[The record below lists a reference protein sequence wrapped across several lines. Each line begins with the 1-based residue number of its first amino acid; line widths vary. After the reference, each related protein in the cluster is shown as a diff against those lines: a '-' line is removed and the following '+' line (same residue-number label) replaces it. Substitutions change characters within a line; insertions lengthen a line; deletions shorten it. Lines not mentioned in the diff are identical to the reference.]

1 MSAGWVG
8 PLARSRFAAV
18 AGVYVLGIGV
28 AGALVAGG
36 VHRLAVA
43 LMDEPVS
50 QTPAARPAIHHSRQP
65 AKEAPISRMPSAS
78 SQTLVREASMLPLQ
92 DRWYGEPRYR
102 GNMPFGSSSRG
113 GWGRE
118 RSPWGDDDE
127 DQRARYGA
135 TFRSVCVR
143 MCDGYYFPISFS
155 VTSDRLERDAQ
166 VCASRCGSQGRLFV
180 HNNPGG
186 SAEDMVDLAG
196 RPYRQ
201 LKTAFLY
208 RTEYVASCTCQPQ
221 PWEAASQDRHRGYAL
236 ALAAS
241 KGNRD
246 AMKELVALQ
255 SKMQQA
261 AKAPEPATASGPAA
275 NPATPSE
282 RAVEMARRDAETF
295 MRLGGGGPKT
305 GAEPQPARAPA
316 LPRADP
322 DWMKR
327 AWQSSTGN

>member
-1 MSAGWVG
+1 MLAGWVG

-18 AGVYVLGIGV
+18 AGAYVLGIAL

-43 LMDEPVS
+43 LMDEPVI
-50 QTPAARPAIHHSRQP
+50 QAPAVRPAIHHSRQL
-65 AKEAPISRMPSAS
+65 AKQAPISRIPLVS

-118 RSPWGDDDE
+118 RSPWDDDE
-127 DQRARYGA
+127 EQRPRYGA

-143 MCDGYYFPISFS
+143 LCDGYYFPVSFS
-155 VTSDRLERDAQ
+155 VTQDRLERDAQ

-186 SAEDMVDLAG
+186 SAEDMVDLGG

-221 PWEAASQDRHRGYAL
+221 PWETASQDRHRGYTL

-241 KGNRD
+241 KGNRE

-255 SKMQQA
+255 SKMQQT
-261 AKAPEPATASGPAA
+261 AKASEPAAAPGPAA
-275 NPATPSE
+275 NPATPSA
-282 RAVEMARRDAETF
+282 RAAELARRDSENL
-295 MRLGGGGPKT
+295 MRLGGGPKT
-305 GAEPQPARAPA
+305 GAEPQPARAPEI
-316 LPRADP
+316 PRADP

>member
-1 MSAGWVG
+1 MV
-8 PLARSRFAAV
+8 
-18 AGVYVLGIGV
+18 
-28 AGALVAGG
+28 
-36 VHRLAVA
+36 
-43 LMDEPVS
+43 
-50 QTPAARPAIHHSRQP
+50 
-65 AKEAPISRMPSAS
+65 
-78 SQTLVREASMLPLQ
+78 PLQ
-92 DRWYGEPRYR
+92 DRWYGERRYP

-118 RSPWGDDDE
+118 RSPWDDDE
-127 DQRARYGA
+127 DQRPRYGA

-143 MCDGYYFPISFS
+143 LCDGYYFPVSFS
-155 VTSDRLERDAQ
+155 VTPDRFERDAQ
-166 VCASRCGSQGRLFV
+166 VCASRCGNQGRLFV

-221 PWEAASQDRHRGYAL
+221 PWETASLDRHRGYTL

-255 SKMQQA
+255 AKVRQA
-261 AKAPEPATASGPAA
+261 AKAAEPAPAVD
-275 NPATPSE
+275 PATPTG
-282 RAVEMARRDAETF
+282 RAAEVARRDGESF
-295 MRLGGGGPKT
+295 MRLGGDGPKT
-305 GAEPQPARAPA
+305 GAEPQPARAQPT
-316 LPRADP
+316 PRADP